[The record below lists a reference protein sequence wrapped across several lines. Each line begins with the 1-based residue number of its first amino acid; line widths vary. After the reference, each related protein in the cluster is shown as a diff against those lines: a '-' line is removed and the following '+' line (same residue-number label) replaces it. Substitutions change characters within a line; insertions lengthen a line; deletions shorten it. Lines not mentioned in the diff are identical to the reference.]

1 MADLLEV
8 VTGYLSRLAGVLNW
22 ENLKLLTGVVV
33 LLWVALAVNRKL
45 GIFSWLRGMSRLVPD
60 PVAGL
65 RSRQE
70 AAGAEKAGD
79 FLNAGL
85 HYEKLSEW
93 DKALECYEK
102 AEEYHLA
109 GQLCLKL
116 GHKEVAAEW
125 LLLSNEKLR
134 AAQLYRELGKRDKAA
149 EAYMKAGASLEAA
162 AEYLEAGKHG
172 KAAEIYER
180 AGNLVRASEAQ
191 ERGGDFQKAAE
202 CLKRHVMELESR
214 GSHYRAAAQD
224 LEIARLCHRAGKLF
238 EKAGDTEEALELY
251 ERGGQIRLAAQLAEK
266 LEMHRRAADL
276 YRKAGAVEK
285 AAELYE
291 RAGDAREAANLVG
304 DAKLSAGDAAA
315 AAEAFVKAGDFLRAA
330 EVFESAG
337 LLDRASSCYEKS
349 GAYREAAEASLRAT
363 SRGSTGR
370 AADLFVKAGEM
381 GRAAELYFELGDFDM
396 ASMLFGK
403 AGRHFEAAKASAE
416 ANSEAQMVEHL
427 QRVDQDDPNYLAA
440 VREMARSFERR
451 GWASLAQEK
460 LRTVLEGKPVSAE
473 NLELW
478 DQLARAEEAQGNLN
492 EAAAILHKMMAVQYG
507 YQGASERC
515 AELQRRVAE
524 EKKRSES
531 FQSQALPVVRYE
543 GKRRY
548 EILGMLGKGGM
559 GAVYRA
565 YDHLLGRH
573 VAYKVLGEA
582 LSGNPEARDS
592 LLHEARAAAQLN
604 HPNVITIYD
613 LGVDQERH
621 GGQTFISMELVEGES
636 YQSLLRRKTWLAIDE
651 ALHWLVSV
659 SQGLDHAHSRGIIHR
674 DLKPSNVLLTVD
686 HRVKILDFG
695 LARRVDSGSNGE
707 SSEGALGHSMS
718 GTPKYIP
725 PEAIQ
730 GGPIDA
736 RSDVYSLGAT
746 LYELL
751 TGRAPFTEGNLLM
764 HHLHTPPPPLRAK
777 RSEIPQKLEEL
788 VLFCLAK
795 APGDRFQSAGEVL
808 SFAAAARIV

>member
-1 MADLLEV
+1 MADFLEV
-8 VTGYLSRLAGVLNW
+8 VASYVSRLGGVLNW
-22 ENLKLLTGVVV
+22 ENLKLLIGAVV
-33 LLWVALAVNRKL
+33 LLWAALAVNRKL
-45 GIFSWLRGMSRLVPD
+45 GVLSWLRRVSNLVPD

-70 AAGAEKAGD
+70 AAAAEKSGD

-109 GQLCLKL
+109 GQLCLRL

-125 LLLSNEKLR
+125 FLLSNEKLR
-134 AAQLYRELGKRDKAA
+134 AAQLYREIGKREKAA
-149 EAYMKAGASLEAA
+149 EAYVKAGASLEAA

-180 AGNLVRASEAQ
+180 AGNLVRASEAH
-191 ERGGDFQKAAE
+191 ERGGNFAKAGD
-202 CLKRHVMELESR
+202 CLKKQVAELEGR
-214 GSHYRAAAQD
+214 GSHYRAASQD
-224 LEIARLCHRAGKLF
+224 LEIARLCHRAGRLF
-238 EKAGDTEEALELY
+238 EKAGEAEKALELY
-251 ERGGQIRLAAQLAEK
+251 EQGGQVRLAAQLAEK
-266 LEMHRRAADL
+266 LAMHRKAAEL
-276 YRKAGAVEK
+276 YRKAGAIEK

-291 RAGDAREAANLVG
+291 KAGDLREAANLVG

-315 AAEAFVKAGDFLRAA
+315 AAEAFVKAGDLLRAA
-330 EVFESAG
+330 EVFENAG

-349 GAYREAAEASLRAT
+349 GAFREAAEASLR
-363 SRGSTGR
+363 SHSPGSAGR
-370 AADLFVKAGEM
+370 AADLFVKAGAS

-396 ASMLFGK
+396 AALLFGK
-403 AGRHFEAAKASAE
+403 AGRHFDAAKAAAE
-416 ANSEAQMVEHL
+416 ANSEAQMIEHL
-427 QRVDQDDPNYLAA
+427 QRVSPDDPNYLTA
-440 VREMARSFERR
+440 VREIARSFERR

-460 LRTVLEGKPVSAE
+460 LRAVLEGQGVGAG

-478 DQLARAEEAQGNLN
+478 DQLARAEEAQGNLG
-492 EAAAILHKMMAVQYG
+492 EAAAILHKMMSVQYG
-507 YQGASERC
+507 YQGASERYGD
-515 AELQRRVAE
+515 LQRRISE
-524 EKKRSES
+524 EKKRSET
-531 FQSQALPVVRYE
+531 FQSKAPPVVRHE

-582 LSGNPEARDS
+582 LASNPEARDS

-613 LGVDQERH
+613 LGVD
-621 GGQTFISMELVEGES
+621 GGETFISMELVEGES
-636 YQSLLRRKTWLAIDE
+636 YQSLLRGRTFLSIEE

-659 SQGLDHAHSRGIIHR
+659 SQGLDHAHSRGIVHR
-674 DLKPSNVLLTVD
+674 DLKPSNVLLAVD
-686 HRVKILDFG
+686 RRVKILDFG
-695 LARRVDSGSNGE
+695 LARRADNGE
-707 SSEGALGHSMS
+707 NSEGALGHSMS

-730 GGPIDA
+730 GGIIDA

-751 TGRAPFTEGNLLM
+751 TGKAPFTEGNLMM
-764 HHLHTPPPPLRAK
+764 HHLHTPPPPLRSRRK
-777 RSEIPQKLEEL
+777 EIPQKLEEL
-788 VLFCLAK
+788 VLLCLAK
-795 APGDRFQSAGEVL
+795 APGDRFQSAGEIL
-808 SFAAAARIV
+808 SFAAAARLV

>member
-8 VTGYLSRLAGVLNW
+8 VAGYLGRLTSALNW
-22 ENLKLLTGVVV
+22 ANLKILTGAVV
-33 LLWVALAVNRKL
+33 LLWAALEVNRKL
-45 GIFSWLRGMSRLVPD
+45 GILSWLRGVSTLVPD
-60 PVAGL
+60 PVSGL

-70 AAGAEKAGD
+70 AAAAEKAGD

-109 GQLCLKL
+109 GQLCLRL

-125 LLLSNEKLR
+125 FLLSNEKLR
-134 AAQLYRELGKRDKAA
+134 AAQLYREIGKREKAA
-149 EAYMKAGASLEAA
+149 EAYVKAGASLEAA

-180 AGNLVRASEAQ
+180 AGNLVRASEAH
-191 ERGGDFQKAAE
+191 ERGGDFAKAGG
-202 CLKRHVMELESR
+202 CLKRQVTELESR

-224 LEIARLCHRAGKLF
+224 LEIARLCHRAGRLF
-238 EKAGDTEEALELY
+238 EKAGETEEALELY
-251 ERGGQIRLAAQLAEK
+251 ERGGQVRLAAQLAEK
-266 LEMHRRAADL
+266 LAMHRRAAEL

-291 RAGDAREAANLVG
+291 KAGDAREAANLVG
-304 DAKLSAGDAAA
+304 DARLSAGDAAA

-330 EVFESAG
+330 EVFENAG

-349 GAYREAAEASLRAT
+349 GAFREAAEASLRAP
-363 SRGSTGR
+363 SRASTGR
-370 AADLFVKAGEM
+370 AADLFVKAGEA

-396 ASMLFGK
+396 AAMLFGK
-403 AGRHFEAAKASAE
+403 AGRHFEAAKAAAE
-416 ANSEAQMVEHL
+416 ANSETQMVEHL
-427 QRVDQDDPNYLAA
+427 QRVPPDDPNYLTA
-440 VREMARSFERR
+440 VREISRSFERR

-460 LRTVLEGKPVSAE
+460 LRSVLEGNPVSAD

-478 DQLARAEEAQGNLN
+478 DQLARAEEAQGNLA

-507 YQGASERC
+507 YQGASERY
-515 AELQRRVAE
+515 AELKRRTAE
-524 EKKRSES
+524 EKKRSET
-531 FQSQALPVVRYE
+531 FQSKAPPVVQHQ

-582 LSGNPEARDS
+582 LAGNPEARDG

-613 LGVDQERH
+613 LGVDQD
-621 GGQTFISMELVEGES
+621 QTFISMELVEGES
-636 YQSLLRRKTWLAIDE
+636 YQSLLRGRTWLDIDD

-659 SQGLDHAHSRGIIHR
+659 TQGLDHAHGRGIVHR
-674 DLKPSNVLLTVD
+674 DLKPSNVLRAVD
-686 HRVKILDFG
+686 GRVKILDFG
-695 LARRVDSGSNGE
+695 LARRADNGE
-707 SSEGALGHSMS
+707 SSGGLGHSMS

-751 TGRAPFTEGNLLM
+751 TGKAPFTEGNLLM
-764 HHLHTPPPPLRAK
+764 HHLHTPAPPLRNRRK
-777 RSEIPQKLEEL
+777 EIPQKLEEL
-788 VLFCLAK
+788 VLLCLAK
-795 APGDRFQSAGEVL
+795 APGDRFQSAGEIL

>member
-1 MADLLEV
+1 MADLFEV
-8 VTGYLSRLAGVLNW
+8 VAGYLGRLTSLLSW
-22 ENLKLLTGVVV
+22 ENLKLLTGAVV
-33 LLWVALAVNRKL
+33 LLWAAVAVNRKL
-45 GIFSWLRGMSRLVPD
+45 GIFSWLRGVSTLVPD

-70 AAGAEKAGD
+70 AVAAEKSGD

-93 DKALECYEK
+93 DKALECYGK

-109 GQLCLKL
+109 GQLCLRL

-125 LLLSNEKLR
+125 FLLSNEKLR
-134 AAQLYRELGKRDKAA
+134 AAQLYRELGKREKAA
-149 EAYMKAGASLEAA
+149 EAYVKAGASLEAA

-180 AGNLVRASEAQ
+180 AGNLVRASESH
-191 ERGGDFQKAAE
+191 ERGGDFAKAGD
-202 CLKRHVMELESR
+202 CLKRQVTELESR

-224 LEIARLCHRAGKLF
+224 LEIARLCHRAGRLF
-238 EKAGDTEEALELY
+238 EKAGETEQALELY
-251 ERGGQIRLAAQLAEK
+251 ERGGQVRLAAQLAEK
-266 LEMHRRAADL
+266 LAMHRRAADL
-276 YRKAGAVEK
+276 YRKSGAVEK

-291 RAGDAREAANLVG
+291 KAGDAREAANLVG

-330 EVFESAG
+330 EVFENAG
-337 LLDRASSCYEKS
+337 LLDRASECYEKS
-349 GAYREAAEASLRAT
+349 GAFREAAEASLRAP
-363 SRGSTGR
+363 SRASTGR
-370 AADLFVKAGEM
+370 AADLFVKAGEA

-403 AGRHFEAAKASAE
+403 AGRHFEAAKAAAE
-416 ANSEAQMVEHL
+416 ANSETRMVEHL
-427 QRVDQDDPNYLAA
+427 QRVPPDDPNYLTA
-440 VREMARSFERR
+440 VREIARSFERR

-460 LRTVLEGKPVSAE
+460 LRAVLEGKPVSAE
-473 NLELW
+473 SLELW
-478 DQLARAEEAQGNLN
+478 DQLSRAEEAQGMLA

-507 YQGASERC
+507 YQGASERF
-515 AELQRRVAE
+515 AELQRRIAE
-524 EKKRSES
+524 EKKRSDT
-531 FQSQALPVVRYE
+531 FQSKAPPVVQHQ

-582 LSGNPEARDS
+582 LAGNPEARDG
-592 LLHEARAAAQLN
+592 LLYEARAAAQLN

-613 LGVDQERH
+613 LGVDQD
-621 GGQTFISMELVEGES
+621 QTFISMELVEGES
-636 YQSLLRRKTWLAIDE
+636 YQSLLRGRTWLEIDD

-659 SQGLDHAHSRGIIHR
+659 TQGLDHAHGRGIVHR
-674 DLKPSNVLLTVD
+674 DLKPSNVLRAVD
-686 HRVKILDFG
+686 GRVKILDFG
-695 LARRVDSGSNGE
+695 LARRADNGE
-707 SSEGALGHSMS
+707 SSGGLGHSMS

-751 TGRAPFTEGNLLM
+751 TGKAPFTEGNLLM
-764 HHLHTPPPPLRAK
+764 HHLHTPAPPLRNRRK
-777 RSEIPQKLEEL
+777 EIPPKLEEL
-788 VLFCLAK
+788 VLLCLAK

>member
-8 VTGYLSRLAGVLNW
+8 VAGYLGRLTSALNW
-22 ENLKLLTGVVV
+22 ANLKLLIGAVV
-33 LLWVALAVNRKL
+33 LLWAALEVNRKL
-45 GIFSWLRGMSRLVPD
+45 GILSWLRGVSTLVPD

-70 AAGAEKAGD
+70 AVTAEKAGD

-93 DKALECYEK
+93 DKALECYER

-109 GQLCLKL
+109 GQLCLRL

-125 LLLSNEKLR
+125 FLLSNEKLR
-134 AAQLYRELGKRDKAA
+134 AAQLYRELGKREKAA
-149 EAYMKAGASLEAA
+149 EAYVKAGASLEAA

-180 AGNLVRASEAQ
+180 AGNLVRASEAH
-191 ERGGDFQKAAE
+191 ERGGDFAKAGD
-202 CLKRHVMELESR
+202 CLKRQVAELDSR
-214 GSHYRAAAQD
+214 GSHYRGAAQD
-224 LEIARLCHRAGKLF
+224 LEIARLCHRAGRLF
-238 EKAGDTEEALELY
+238 EKAGEMGEALELY
-251 ERGGQIRLAAQLAEK
+251 ERGGQVRLAAQLAEK
-266 LEMHRRAADL
+266 LAMHRRAAEL

-291 RAGDAREAANLVG
+291 KAGDAREAANLVG
-304 DAKLSAGDAAA
+304 DARLSAGDAAA

-330 EVFESAG
+330 EVFENAG

-349 GAYREAAEASLRAT
+349 GAFREAAEASLRAP
-363 SRGSTGR
+363 SRASTGR
-370 AADLFVKAGEM
+370 AADLFVKAGEA

-403 AGRHFEAAKASAE
+403 AGRHFEAAKAAAE
-416 ANSEAQMVEHL
+416 ANSETQMVEHL
-427 QRVDQDDPNYLAA
+427 QRVSPDDPNYLIA
-440 VREMARSFERR
+440 VREISRSFERR

-460 LRTVLEGKPVSAE
+460 LRTVLEGKPVGAE

-478 DQLARAEEAQGNLN
+478 DQLARAEEAQGNLA
-492 EAAAILHKMMAVQYG
+492 EAADILHKMMAVQYG
-507 YQGASERC
+507 YQGASERYSD
-515 AELQRRVAE
+515 LKRRSAE
-524 EKKRSES
+524 EKKRSET
-531 FQSQALPVVRYE
+531 FQSKAPPVVQHQ

-582 LSGNPEARDS
+582 LAGNPDARDG

-613 LGVDQERH
+613 LGVDQD
-621 GGQTFISMELVEGES
+621 QTFISMELVEGES
-636 YQSLLRRKTWLAIDE
+636 YQSLLRGRTWLDIDD

-659 SQGLDHAHSRGIIHR
+659 TQGLDHAHGRGIVHR
-674 DLKPSNVLLTVD
+674 DLKPSNVLLAVD
-686 HRVKILDFG
+686 GRVKILDFG
-695 LARRVDSGSNGE
+695 LARRADNGE
-707 SSEGALGHSMS
+707 SSGGLGHSMS

-751 TGRAPFTEGNLLM
+751 TGKAPFTEGNLLM
-764 HHLHTPPPPLRAK
+764 HHLHTPAPPLRNRRK
-777 RSEIPQKLEEL
+777 EIPQKLEEL
-788 VLFCLAK
+788 VLLCLAK

>member
-8 VTGYLSRLAGVLNW
+8 VTGALGRLTGFLNW
-22 ENLKLLTGVVV
+22 ENLKFLSGAMV
-33 LLWVALAVNRKL
+33 LLWVAVAVNRRL
-45 GIFSWLRGMSRLVPD
+45 GIFSWLRGMSTLVPD

-70 AAGAEKAGD
+70 AVAAQKAGD

-109 GQLCLKL
+109 GQLCLRL

-125 LLLSNEKLR
+125 FLLSNEKLR

-149 EAYMKAGASLEAA
+149 EAYVRAGASLEAA

-180 AGNLVRASEAQ
+180 AGNLVRASEAH

-202 CLKRHVMELESR
+202 CLKRHAAELESR
-214 GSHYRAAAQD
+214 GSHYRAASQD
-224 LEIARLCHRAGKLF
+224 AEIARLCHRAGRLF
-238 EKAGDTEEALELY
+238 EKAGETERALELY
-251 ERGGQIRLAAQLAEK
+251 ERGGQVRLAAQLAER
-266 LEMHRRAADL
+266 LELHRRAAEL

-291 RAGDAREAANLVG
+291 RAGDAREAANLLG
-304 DAKLSAGDAAA
+304 DARLSAGDASA
-315 AAEAFVKAGDFLRAA
+315 AAEAFAKAGDFLRAA
-330 EVFESAG
+330 EVFENAG
-337 LLDRASSCYEKS
+337 KLERASECYEKS
-349 GAYREAAEASLRAT
+349 GAFREAAEAALRAP
-363 SRGSTGR
+363 SRASTGR
-370 AADLFVKAGEM
+370 AADLFVKAGQRD
-381 GRAAELYFELGDFDM
+381 RAAELYFELGDFDL
-396 ASMLFGK
+396 AAMLFGK
-403 AGRHFEAAKASAE
+403 AGRHFDAAKAAAE

-427 QRVDQDDPNYLAA
+427 QLVPPDDANYLTA
-440 VREMARSFERR
+440 VRELARAFERR

-460 LRTVLEGKPVSAE
+460 LRSVLAGQAIAAA

-478 DQLARAEEAQGNLN
+478 DQLARAEEAQGNLD
-492 EAAAILHKMMAVQYG
+492 EAASILHKMMSVQYG
-507 YQGASERC
+507 YQGASERY
-515 AELQRRVAE
+515 ASLQKRIAE
-524 EKKRSES
+524 EKKRSET
-531 FQSQALPVVRYE
+531 FQSKAPPVVRHA

-548 EILGMLGKGGM
+548 ELLGMLGKGGM

-582 LSGNPEARDS
+582 LARDPEARDQ
-592 LLHEARAAAQLN
+592 LLQEARAAASLN
-604 HPNVITIYD
+604 HPNVITVYD
-613 LGVDQERH
+613 LGVDQE
-621 GGQTFISMELVEGES
+621 QTFISMELVEGES
-636 YQSLLRRKTWLAIDE
+636 YQSLLRGRTWLAIDE

-659 SQGLDHAHSRGIIHR
+659 CQGLDHAHDRGIVHR
-674 DLKPSNVLLTVD
+674 DLKPSNVLLSVD

-695 LARRVDSGSNGE
+695 LARRAGNEE

-730 GGPIDA
+730 GGVIDA

-751 TGRAPFTEGNLLM
+751 VGRAPFTEGNLLM
-764 HHLHTPPPPLRAK
+764 HHLHTPPPPLRSR

-788 VLFCLAK
+788 ALLCLAK

-808 SFAAAARIV
+808 SFAAAARLI

>member
-8 VTGYLSRLAGVLNW
+8 VTGALGRLTGFLNW
-22 ENLKLLTGVVV
+22 ENLKLLTGATV
-33 LLWVALAVNRKL
+33 LAWVALALNRKL
-45 GIFSWLRGMSRLVPD
+45 GILSWLRGMSTLVPD

-70 AAGAEKAGD
+70 AVAAQKAGN

-85 HYEKLSEW
+85 QYERLAEW

-109 GQLCLKL
+109 GQLCLRL

-125 LLLSNEKLR
+125 FLLSNEKLR

-180 AGNLVRASEAQ
+180 AGNLLRASEAH
-191 ERGGDFQKAAE
+191 ERGGDFRKAGD
-202 CLKRHVMELESR
+202 CLKRQVAELEGR
-214 GSHYRAAAQD
+214 GSHYRAASQD
-224 LEIARLCHRAGKLF
+224 LEIARLCHRAGRLF
-238 EKAGDTEEALELY
+238 EKAGETESALELY
-251 ERGGQIRLAAQLAEK
+251 ERGGQVRLAAQLAEK
-266 LEMHRRAADL
+266 LELHRRAAEL
-276 YRKAGAVEK
+276 YRKAGAIEK

-291 RAGDAREAANLVG
+291 RAGDAREAANLLG
-304 DAKLSAGDAAA
+304 DARLSSGNAAA
-315 AAEAFVKAGDFLRAA
+315 AAAAFVKAGDFLRAA
-330 EVFESAG
+330 EVYENAG
-337 LLDRASSCYEKS
+337 ILDQASLCYEKS
-349 GAYREAAEASLRAT
+349 GAFREAAEAALRAPSRT
-363 SRGSTGR
+363 STNR
-370 AADLFVKAGEM
+370 AADLFVKAGEA

-396 ASMLFGK
+396 ASMLFGR
-403 AGRHFEAAKASAE
+403 AERHFEAAKAAAE
-416 ANSEAQMVEHL
+416 ANSEARMVEHL
-427 QRVDQDDPNYLAA
+427 QRVPPDDPNHLAA
-440 VREMARSFERR
+440 VRELARAFERR

-460 LRTVLEGKPVSAE
+460 LRTVLASQAVAPA

-478 DQLARAEEAQGNLN
+478 DQLARAEEAQGNFE
-492 EAAAILHKMMAVQYG
+492 EAAAILHKMMTVQYG
-507 YQGASERC
+507 YQGASERY
-515 AELQRRVAE
+515 AELQTRISE
-524 EKKRSES
+524 EKKRSETFRS
-531 FQSQALPVVRYE
+531 RAQPVVLHA
-543 GKRRY
+543 GNRRY
-548 EILGMLGKGGM
+548 ELLGMLGKGGM

-573 VAYKVLGEA
+573 VAYKVLGQA
-582 LSGNPEARDS
+582 LASNPEAREG

-613 LGVDQERH
+613 LGIDE
-621 GGQTFISMELVEGES
+621 GETFISMELVEGES
-636 YQSLLRRKTWLAIDE
+636 YQSLLRGRTWLTIDE

-659 SQGLDHAHSRGIIHR
+659 CQGLDHAHGRGIVHR
-674 DLKPSNVLLTVD
+674 DLKPSNVLLAVD

-695 LARRVDSGSNGE
+695 LARRADNGGSA
-707 SSEGALGHSMS
+707 EGALGHSMS

-730 GGPIDA
+730 GGVIDA

-751 TGRAPFTEGNLLM
+751 VGTPPFTEGNLIL
-764 HHLHTPPPPLRAK
+764 HHLHTPPPPLRNK
-777 RSEIPQKLEEL
+777 RSEIPPKLEEL
-788 VLFCLAK
+788 VLLCLAK
-795 APGDRFQSAGEVL
+795 APGDRFQSAGEIL
-808 SFAAAARIV
+808 SFASAARLV

>member
-1 MADLLEV
+1 MADFLEV
-8 VTGYLSRLAGVLNW
+8 VASYVARLGGILNW
-22 ENLKLLTGVVV
+22 ENLKLLVGAVV
-33 LLWVALAVNRKL
+33 LLWAALAVNRRL
-45 GIFSWLRGMSRLVPD
+45 GIFSWLRGVSMLVPD

-70 AAGAEKAGD
+70 AAAAEKAGD

-109 GQLCLKL
+109 GQLCVRL

-125 LLLSNEKLR
+125 FLLSNEKLR
-134 AAQLYRELGKRDKAA
+134 AAQLYREIGKREKAA
-149 EAYMKAGASLEAA
+149 EAYVKAGASLEAA

-180 AGNLVRASEAQ
+180 AGNLVRASEAH
-191 ERGGDFQKAAE
+191 ERGGNFAKAGD
-202 CLKRHVMELESR
+202 CLKKQVAELEGR
-214 GSHYRAAAQD
+214 GSHYRSASQD
-224 LEIARLCHRAGKLF
+224 LEIARLCHRAGRLF
-238 EKAGDTEEALELY
+238 EKAGEAGEALELY
-251 ERGGQIRLAAQLAEK
+251 ERGGQVRLAAQLAEK
-266 LEMHRRAADL
+266 LAMHRRAAEL
-276 YRKAGAVEK
+276 YRKAGAIEK

-291 RAGDAREAANLVG
+291 KAGDAREAANLVG

-330 EVFESAG
+330 EVFENAG

-349 GAYREAAEASLRAT
+349 GAFREAAEASLRSP
-363 SRGSTGR
+363 SRASTGR
-370 AADLFVKAGEM
+370 AADLFVKAGSP

-396 ASMLFGK
+396 AAMLFGK
-403 AGRHFEAAKASAE
+403 AGRHFDAAKAAAE
-416 ANSEAQMVEHL
+416 ANSEAQMIEHL
-427 QRVDQDDPNYLAA
+427 QRVSPDDPNYLTA
-440 VREMARSFERR
+440 VREIARSFERR

-460 LRTVLEGKPVSAE
+460 LRTVLEGQGVGAE
-473 NLELW
+473 NLDLW
-478 DQLARAEEAQGNLN
+478 DQLARAEEAQGNLR
-492 EAAAILHKMMAVQYG
+492 EAAAILHKMMSVQYA
-507 YQGASERC
+507 YQGASERY
-515 AELQRRVAE
+515 ADLQGRISE
-524 EKKRSES
+524 EKKRSET
-531 FQSQALPVVRYE
+531 FQSKAPSVVRLE
-543 GKRRY
+543 GQGGKKRY
-548 EILGMLGKGGM
+548 ELLGMLGKGGM

-582 LSGNPEARDS
+582 LASNPEARDS

-613 LGVDQERH
+613 LGIDRGE
-621 GGQTFISMELVEGES
+621 TFISMELVEGES
-636 YQSLLRRKTWLAIDE
+636 YQSLLRGRTFLAIEE

-659 SQGLDHAHSRGIIHR
+659 CQGLDHAHGRGIVHR
-674 DLKPSNVLLTVD
+674 DLKPSNVLLAVD
-686 HRVKILDFG
+686 RRVKILDFG
-695 LARRVDSGSNGE
+695 LARRADNGSSGE

-730 GGPIDA
+730 GGLIDV

-751 TGRAPFTEGNLLM
+751 TGKAPFTEGNLLM
-764 HHLHTPPPPLRAK
+764 HHLHTPPPPLRSRRA
-777 RSEIPQKLEEL
+777 EIPQKLEEL
-788 VLFCLAK
+788 VLLCLAK
-795 APGDRFQSAGEVL
+795 APGDRFQSAGEIL
-808 SFAAAARIV
+808 SFASAAHLV